1 MSAPDHVW
9 DLVDLSAALSA
20 RDARG
25 MDNAFRRLNDAG
37 RQSEVEEALL
47 QSYLFLGFP
56 AAIEAFRRWRSHGV
70 EAPAANDADSE
81 GWWARGEAMC
91 ARVYGGSYEQLRRNI
106 ARFHPELDRWMVEE
120 GYGKVLGRPGLD
132 LAVREMCIVAMLV
145 VQGESGRRQ
154 LRSHLRGALNAG
166 VDPQDVERT
175 IERAAAF
182 AGPGALDLAR
192 KLWSAVGASAR
203 GGRSTRS
210 GGSGGS
216 AGSG

>member
-9 DLVDLSAALSA
+9 ALVDLSAAMAA
-20 RDARG
+20 RDTQG
-25 MDNAFRRLNDAG
+25 MDDAFRRLRAAG
-37 RQSEVEEALL
+37 RYAEVEEALL

-70 EAPAANDADSE
+70 EAPPAGDDDR
-81 GWWARGEAMC
+81 GIWRARGETMC
-91 ARVYGGSYEQLRRNI
+91 ARVYGESYEQLRQNI

-120 GYGKVLGRPGLD
+120 GYGKVLGRPSLD

-166 VDPQDVERT
+166 VSAPDVERT

-182 AGPGALDLAR
+182 AGPGAQGLAR
-192 KLWSAVGASAR
+192 KLWSAVGAS
-203 GGRSTRS
+203 GRSGE
-210 GGSGGS
+210 GG
-216 AGSG
+216 

>member
-9 DLVDLSAALSA
+9 ALVDLSAALAA
-20 RDARG
+20 RDTRG
-25 MDNAFRRLNDAG
+25 MDDAFRRLRDAG
-37 RQSEVEEALL
+37 RHSEVEEALL

-70 EAPAANDADSE
+70 EAPSAGDDDRDI
-81 GWWARGEAMC
+81 WRARGEDMC
-91 ARVYGGSYEQLRRNI
+91 ARVYGDSYEQLRHNI

-166 VDPQDVERT
+166 VSAQDIERT

-182 AGPGALDLAR
+182 AGPGALGLAR
-192 KLWSAVGASAR
+192 KLWSAVGASR
-203 GGRSTRS
+203 RS
-210 GGSGGS
+210 GEGG
-216 AGSG
+216 